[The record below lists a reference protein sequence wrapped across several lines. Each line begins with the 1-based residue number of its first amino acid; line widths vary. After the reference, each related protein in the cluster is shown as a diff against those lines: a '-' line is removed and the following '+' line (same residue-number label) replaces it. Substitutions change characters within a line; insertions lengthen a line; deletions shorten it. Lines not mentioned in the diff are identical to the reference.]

1 MAITTETGAIE
12 ANICTWNRE
21 VDSDYL
27 QSFIARKLGNVA
39 LASEDL
45 E

>member
-1 MAITTETGAIE
+1 MAITAESDTLEN
-12 ANICTWNRE
+12 NICTWNRE
-21 VDSDYL
+21 VDSEYL

-39 LASEDL
+39 LVSEDL